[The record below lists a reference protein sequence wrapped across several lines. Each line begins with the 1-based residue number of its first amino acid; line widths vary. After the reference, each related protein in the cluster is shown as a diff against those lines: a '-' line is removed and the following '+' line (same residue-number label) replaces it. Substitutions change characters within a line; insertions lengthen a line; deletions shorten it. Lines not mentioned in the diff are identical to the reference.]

1 MEEKY
6 IKIGFEVLAE
16 IPVDAVEG
24 DSYMQKLEKFKSF
37 IEEELKETVSKW
49 NSNITS
55 DIKSTEEAII
65 NEYERK

>member
-6 IKIGFEVLAE
+6 IKIGFEVLVE

-37 IEEELKETVSKW
+37 IEEQLKETVSKW

-55 DIKSTEEAII
+55 AIKSTEEAII
-65 NEYERK
+65 NEQI

>member
-6 IKIGFEVLAE
+6 VKVGFEILAE

-37 IEEELKETVSKW
+37 IEEQLKETVSKW

-55 DIKSTEEAII
+55 TIKSTEEAII
-65 NEYERK
+65 NAE